1 MVPAGWVGSGV
12 SWSTRE
18 HGISKQ
24 HKQYKQG
31 ATKRL
36 LSNST
41 MRRRRIEVTI
51 NLVQKVPL
59 GSARIHSDPTTF
71 GSKENSA
78 RIYSGP
84 IHLREQKSP
93 ADPLGFARIHLK
105 RIHLGVQKKKLHA
118 NPLGVQK
125 ESARIRSALL
135 SSHPPPG
142 QKAPLGSARIH
153 SDPLGSA
160 RIRSDPLGIRSL

>member
-36 LSNST
+36 LLNST
-41 MRRRRIEVTI
+41 MRRRRIEVII

-84 IHLREQKSP
+84 IHLREQTTP
-93 ADPLGFARIHLK
+93 ADPLGIARIHLK
-105 RIHLGVQKKKLHA
+105 RIHLGVQEK
-118 NPLGVQK
+118 
-125 ESARIRSALL
+125 RSTW
-135 SSHPPPG
+135 
-142 QKAPLGSARIH
+142 IH
-153 SDPLGSA
+153 SDTFRTPSPRGPK
-160 RIRSDPLGIRSL
+160 RTRSDPLGRTQISSTSGPKAPLGFARIRSL